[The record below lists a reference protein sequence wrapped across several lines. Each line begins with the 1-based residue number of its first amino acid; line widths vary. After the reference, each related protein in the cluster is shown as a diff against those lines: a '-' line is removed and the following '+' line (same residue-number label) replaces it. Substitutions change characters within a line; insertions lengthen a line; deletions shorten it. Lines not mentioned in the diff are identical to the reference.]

1 MLYRNRILLIFL
13 LIQTSLCFGQSEITG
28 VWKTIDDV
36 TGEAKSHI
44 EIYEDGDKYYGK
56 VKELLLKPADTVCDN
71 CPREKKGR
79 PLVGMILL
87 RGLEA
92 YKDYYSYGR
101 ILDPENGKEY
111 KCSAWMDGED
121 KLVLRGYIGIS
132 ALGRSQ
138 NWYRV
143 K

>member
-1 MLYRNRILLIFL
+1 MLLVILVF
-13 LIQTSLCFGQSEITG
+13 QTALCFGQSGITG
-28 VWKTIDDV
+28 VWKTVDDV

-44 EIYEDGDKYYGK
+44 EIYEEGGKYYGK

-71 CPREKKGR
+71 CPGDKKGK

-87 RGLEA
+87 REMET

-111 KCSAWMDGED
+111 KCSAWVESPE

>member
-1 MLYRNRILLIFL
+1 MLLK
-13 LIQTSLCFGQSEITG
+13 IQTLVVILFFSVCICSGQSDITG
-28 VWKTIDDV
+28 TWKTIDDV
-36 TGEAKSHI
+36 SGDAKSYV
-44 EIYEDGDKYYGK
+44 EIYEEDGKYYGK
-56 VKELLLKPADTVCDN
+56 VQKLLLKPADTVCEK
-71 CPREKKGR
+71 CPGAKKDQ

-87 RGLEA
+87 RELES
-92 YKDYYSYGR
+92 YKDYWSYGR

-111 KCSAWMDGED
+111 KCSVWADGAD